1 MWDNVFADEKPGKI
15 YIDIPVM
22 GEADFG
28 AAVVLITFG
37 AVLGK
42 LNAF

>member
-1 MWDNVFADEKPGKI
+1 MFVEGNFC
-15 YIDIPVM
+15 
-22 GEADFG
+22 
-28 AAVVLITFG
+28 AASILIAFG